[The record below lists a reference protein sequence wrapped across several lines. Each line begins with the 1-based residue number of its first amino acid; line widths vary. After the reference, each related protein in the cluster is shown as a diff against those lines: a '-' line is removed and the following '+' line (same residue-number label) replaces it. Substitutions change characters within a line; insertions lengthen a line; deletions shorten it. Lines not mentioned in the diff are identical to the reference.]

1 MAFEF
6 KLPDIGEGVHEGE
19 ILKWLVSE
27 GDTVKEDQPLVEI
40 MTDKVNAAI
49 PSPRPGKILKR
60 IGKEGEVI
68 RVGAVLVVIGDAG
81 ESAPAGG
88 STAAPAP
95 APSAQEAATP
105 QRAAT
110 PVQGAPAAAVGKALA
125 TPAVRKLARERGV
138 DIDRIQGTGAGGR
151 VTEAD
156 VKAATSEAR
165 APAAT
170 SPAPAAAAVVVPARV
185 APPAAVPTTI
195 PPGQREERVPLRG
208 LRKRISEHMTE
219 AHLHAAPFTYVED
232 CDMSEIVSLRE
243 RAKKV
248 AEAKGV
254 RLTYLPFIVKAVT
267 HALKDHPYLNASLD
281 EARGEIVIKKF
292 YNIGIA
298 ANTDQGLIVPVVHD
312 ADKMTI
318 LELARDIEALAERA
332 RTNKL
337 SLSDVQGSTFTITS
351 VGKLGGVMSTPIVN
365 YPEVAILGVNKLE
378 KRAVVRED
386 KVVARDMMN
395 LSISLDHRVVDGY
408 VGAVFLADVIK
419 YLEDPNHF
427 LL

>member
-1 MAFEF
+1 MVFEF

-19 ILKWLVSE
+19 ILKWLVKE

-49 PSPRPGKILKR
+49 PSPRGGKVLKL
-60 IGKEGEVI
+60 IGREGEVI
-68 RVGAVLVVIGDAG
+68 RVGAVMVVLGDAG
-81 ESAPAGG
+81 ESAPA
-88 STAAPAP
+88 AAP
-95 APSAQEAATP
+95 S
-105 QRAAT
+105 
-110 PVQGAPAAAVGKALA
+110 VAPAAPSTAPAVHAVSKAEAAAAAPPGKALA
-125 TPAVRKLARERGV
+125 TPRVRKLAREAGLDV
-138 DIDRIQGTGAGGR
+138 DRIAGTGPDGR

-156 VKAATSEAR
+156 VKAAASGAR
-165 APAAT
+165 TPSTPAAATPAPVRQVAAPPAAT
-170 SPAPAAAAVVVPARV
+170 SIAP
-185 APPAAVPTTI
+185 
-195 PPGQREERVPLRG
+195 GEREERVPLRG
-208 LRKRISEHMTE
+208 LRKRISEHMAE
-219 AHLHAAPFTYVED
+219 AKRHAAHFTYVED
-232 CDMSEIVSLRE
+232 CDMTETVALRE
-243 RAKKV
+243 RGKKV
-248 AEAKGV
+248 AESKGV
-254 RLTYLPFIVKAVT
+254 KLTYLPFVVKAVT

-281 EARGEIVIKKF
+281 EARQEIVVKRF

-298 ANTDQGLIVPVVHD
+298 ANTDQGLVVPVVHD
-312 ADKMTI
+312 ADKMSI
-318 LELARDIEALAERA
+318 LDLAREIEQLAERA

-337 SLSDVQGSTFTITS
+337 TLTDIQGSTFTITS

-378 KRAVVRED
+378 KRAVVRDD
-386 KVVARDMMN
+386 KIVIRDMMN